1 MKVTKVL
8 AVFAAIALSA
18 VTTHAKV
25 GTHNG
30 FITLNGGFNYG
41 KGTFTK
47 YAVDNIGVPKGSY
60 MDQLG
65 GALGFDIGYQYYSPT
80 KLIHGADAV
89 IGMNAGFERT
99 KGSSDGNTY
108 EKADAEIKKTGAP
121 TLVGY
126 VSSTYSLGF
135 QAVNTRFMFDVLGLQ
150 LAFGQLSQFD
160 ANADPKSEKTDT
172 IFNVG
177 LNLPLGFRAVMD
189 NGFIIGFRHTLA
201 FNCVYKNA
209 EKDGQIVG
217 SMLGDKDNRNM
228 NLMQYSMMF
237 SIGFAFGK

>member
-41 KGTFTK
+41 KGTVSK
-47 YAVDNIGVPKGSY
+47 YQVDNFGTPKGSFQ
-60 MDQLG
+60 DQLG

-80 KLIHGADAV
+80 KLIHGVDAV
-89 IGMNAGFERT
+89 IGMNAGFERS
-99 KGSSDGNTY
+99 KGSSDGTTY
-108 EKADAEIKKTGAP
+108 EKAEGESKKMGQP

-126 VSSTYSLGF
+126 VSSTYALGF

-150 LAFGQLSQFD
+150 LAFGQISQFN

-201 FNCVYKNA
+201 FNCAYKGV
-209 EKDGQIVG
+209 EKDGVFQGMI
-217 SMLGDKDNRNM
+217 GDKDGNRFS
-228 NLMQYSMMF
+228 NLLQYSMMF